1 VASPYPSVDEL
12 VRAARCDA
20 PHALVV
26 AAARQAIAERR
37 SAGRPADAAELA
49 PVVRAAVAR
58 AQAPS
63 LRPVINATG
72 VILHTNL
79 GRAPLAAPAVER
91 LAATAGAYTNLEL
104 DLDSGRRGTR
114 QAHVEP
120 LLRELTGAEAAL
132 CVNNGAAAVLLALA
146 ALARGREVVVSRG
159 QLVEIGDGFRL
170 PEVLAQAGCVLRE
183 VGTTNRTRLGDY
195 TAAIGPDTAALLR
208 VHPSNYRVVGFS
220 HSVELPALC
229 ALAAEHGLAVVD
241 DLGSGA
247 LSAAGPLADEPS
259 VHESVAAGAD
269 VVCFSGDKLLGGPQ
283 AGLLV
288 GRAAAVEACRRH
300 PLARAVRIDKL
311 SLAALE
317 ATLELYRDPAAVLT
331 AVPALRAANEPA
343 ADVQRRAERLAARL
357 GGRVVPTVGRVG
369 GGALPLTE
377 LPSFG
382 VELSGPAEERAAA
395 LRLAD
400 PPVVGRIEDGALVLD
415 CRTLGDEDVERI
427 PAP

>member
-12 VRAARCDA
+12 VRAARCNA

-26 AAARQAIAERR
+26 AVARRAIAERR
-37 SAGRPADAAELA
+37 DAGLPADAAELA

-63 LRPVINATG
+63 LRPVLNATG

-79 GRAPLAAPAVER
+79 GRAPLPASAVER
-91 LAATAGAYTNLEL
+91 LAATAGTYTNLEL

-146 ALARGREVVVSRG
+146 ALARGREVIVSRG

-183 VGTTNRTRLGDY
+183 VGTTNRTRLADF
-195 TAAIGPDTAALLR
+195 TAAIRAETAVLLR

-220 HSVELPALC
+220 ESVELPALC
-229 ALAAEHGLAVVD
+229 TLAAEHGLAVVD

-247 LSAAGPLADEPS
+247 LSAEGPLASEPS
-259 VHESVAAGAD
+259 VRDSVASGAD
-269 VVCFSGDKLLGGPQ
+269 VICFSGDKLLGGPQ
-283 AGLLV
+283 AGVLV
-288 GRAAAVEACRRH
+288 GRASAVEACRRH
-300 PLARAVRIDKL
+300 PLARAVRIDRL

-317 ATLELYRDPAAVLT
+317 ATLELYRDPAAALA
-331 AVPALRAANEPA
+331 AVPALRAANEPTE
-343 ADVQRRAERLAARL
+343 DVRRRAERLAARL
-357 GGRVVPTVGRVG
+357 AGRVVPTVARIG

-377 LPSFG
+377 LASFG
-382 VELSGPAEERAAA
+382 VELDGPADERAAA
-395 LRLAD
+395 LRLGD
-400 PPVVGRIEDGALVLD
+400 PPVVGRIEDGSLVLD
-415 CRTLGDEDVERI
+415 CRTLGDDDIERV
-427 PAP
+427 PRP